1 MYTTVKK
8 QDGAKRTPM
17 ERRKHGNR
25 TKLNIVSIWG
35 ETKPVVI
42 ERNDEEETEQ
52 NRTGDGMERNG
63 ENDGTWRA

>member
-1 MYTTVKK
+1 
-8 QDGAKRTPM
+8 M